1 MTKTMNKSV
10 KCGFRSTF
18 VSKTLDQKKG
28 RNLSVLAVAAREAQI
43 FWADFRNSFL
53 SVERSY
59 ANKVYTYRDCI
70 YSRIS

>member
-1 MTKTMNKSV
+1 MDLDVNTGCKAFT
-10 KCGFRSTF
+10 
-18 VSKTLDQKKG
+18 SKTLDQKKG

-43 FWADFRNSFL
+43 FWADFRNSSL

-59 ANKVYTYRDCI
+59 ANMQVYTYRDCI